1 MLFIL
6 HEQEKYKLS
15 QYILI
20 PTAACAFPSR
30 CTFGSCFRASNT
42 ASEATAYPTNT
53 ARQAIV
59 PIIQPI

>member
-1 MLFIL
+1 MLFIC

-20 PTAACAFPSR
+20 PTAAASPPS
-30 CTFGSCFRASNT
+30 CTFWSCFRASNT
-42 ASEATAYPTNT
+42 ALEATAYPTNT